1 MPYIRNMK
9 FTDQFTIRLNSVQHS
24 LMLEVFSGVAELDL
38 PPALDDSFDQLW
50 ENVIEAEHQIIEVT
64 E

>member
-1 MPYIRNMK
+1 MK

-38 PPALDDSFDQLW
+38 PPALDDSFDRLW

>member
-1 MPYIRNMK
+1 MK

-38 PPALDDSFDQLW
+38 PPALDSAFDQLW